1 MKFTFLETTEKEEVV
16 VYAKEK
22 TSLIT
27 KIESLCKD
35 DCNSLI
41 GYFND
46 VIKELDIDEVECFIT
61 NKDKVFAIA
70 NKEVYLIKKRL
81 YELSNLYPDKFTFIN
96 QSCLANL
103 KKVDHFTVSIGGAL
117 QVIFKSGYKDF
128 VSRRQLKHVKERIGI
143 K

>member
-41 GYFND
+41 GYFKD
-46 VIKELDIDEVECFIT
+46 IIKELDIDEVECFIT
-61 NKDKVFAIA
+61 NKDKVFAIS
-70 NKEVYLIKKRL
+70 NKEVFLIKKRL
-81 YELSNLYPDKFTFIN
+81 YELSDLYPDKFTFIN

-103 KKVDHFTVSIGGAL
+103 KKVDHFTCFSCRL
-117 QVIFKSGYKDF
+117 DTKSLYPLLNITCKAPPI
-128 VSRRQLKHVKERIGI
+128 LTVK
-143 K
+143 